1 MNKKIPY
8 GDPLHTEAKAD
19 TYFASLEAE
28 IRESLKDE
36 ELRRDLVR
44 EMATK
49 LLTRHGKV
57 RALQHS
63 AGFMSHGNPAHC
75 YVEFSDA
82 LVDGVIAIIMDEL
95 RKSAK

>member
-1 MNKKIPY
+1 MTKS
-8 GDPLHTEAKAD
+8 
-19 TYFASLEAE
+19 YFASFEAE
-28 IRESLKDE
+28 IRKSLKSE
-36 ELRRDLVR
+36 EVLRDLVR

-63 AGFMSHGNPAHC
+63 AGFVSKGNPEHC

-82 LVDGVIAIIMDEL
+82 LIDGVVAIIMDEL
-95 RKSAK
+95 RKGA